1 MSRVLI
7 ISDIHANLAALET
20 VLNDAEGQYDA
31 LWCLGD
37 LVGYGPRPN
46 ECIELVRE
54 RAELCVMGNHDWAVL
69 DKPGVNVEDFNP
81 QARHAVLWTREQLSE
96 ENRRYLEQLPCT
108 PVHPPK
114 TSEILVTHAS
124 PREPVWEYIL
134 TPSIALEN
142 FAVFDDLLCL
152 VGHTHVP
159 AVFTQA
165 GEAVTADPL
174 PAGRPLRLRP
184 DRRYIVNVGSV
195 GQPRDGDPRAAY
207 LWLDT
212 DSREAAVVR
221 LEYPV
226 ERTQRKM
233 RAAGLPAILAERLA
247 YGR

>member
-1 MSRVLI
+1 MRYAVL
-7 ISDIHANLAALET
+7 SDVHANLEALEV
-20 VLNDAEGQYDA
+20 VLADVAARRPDAV
-31 LWCLGD
+31 LCLGD
-37 LVGYGPRPN
+37 FVGYGPDPVACVDRLRP
-46 ECIELVRE
+46 LLRGAV
-54 RAELCVMGNHDWAVL
+54 LGNHDAAAVEADDRL
-69 DKPGVNVEDFNP
+69 AARFNPYAYEALMWTRRQLTASARAYLQGLPHRIALPGVLCVHGSVRDPVE
-81 QARHAVLWTREQLSE
+81 
-96 ENRRYLEQLPCT
+96 
-108 PVHPPK
+108 
-114 TSEILVTHAS
+114 
-124 PREPVWEYIL
+124 EYIL
-134 TPSIALEN
+134 DVDTARASFRA
-142 FAVFDDLLCL
+142 AAFDLCL